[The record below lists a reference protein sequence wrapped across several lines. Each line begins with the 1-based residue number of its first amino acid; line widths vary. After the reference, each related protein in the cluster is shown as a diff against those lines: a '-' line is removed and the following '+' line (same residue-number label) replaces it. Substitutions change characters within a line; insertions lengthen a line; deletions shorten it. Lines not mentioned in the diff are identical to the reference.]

1 VLAPDRAKE
10 DDMSDIVDARGLS
23 CPQPVL
29 LTMARMKEKTSGEI
43 EVIVDNEVSRENVSR
58 AAHSQGWDIREEL
71 KKGEDYHM
79 ILKR

>member
-1 VLAPDRAKE
+1 
-10 DDMSDIVDARGLS
+10 MSDIVDARGLS

-58 AAHSQGWDIREEL
+58 AARSQGWEIREEQI
-71 KKGEDYHM
+71 KGDDFHL
-79 ILKR
+79 ILTR

>member
-1 VLAPDRAKE
+1 
-10 DDMSDIVDARGLS
+10 MGDIVDARGLS

-58 AAHSQGWDIREEL
+58 AARSQGWEIREEN
-71 KKGEDYHM
+71 KKGDDFHL
-79 ILKR
+79 ILTC

>member
-1 VLAPDRAKE
+1 
-10 DDMSDIVDARGLS
+10 MSDIVDARGLS

-58 AAHSQGWDIREEL
+58 VARSQGWEIREEQR
-71 KKGEDYHM
+71 KGDDFHL
-79 ILKR
+79 ILTC

>member
-1 VLAPDRAKE
+1 MR
-10 DDMSDIVDARGLS
+10 DIVDARGLS

-58 AAHSQGWDIREEL
+58 VARSQGWEIREEQR
-71 KKGEDYHM
+71 KGDDFHL